1 MHYPTFIKR
10 LMASGF
16 VLVGG
21 IAIVLMIWPDGITDL
36 PAEDMTAGTVARAI
50 GAVAVAA
57 FGVMVLLTLWD
68 E

>member
-1 MHYPTFIKR
+1 MHYPTLIKR

-21 IAIVLMIWPDGITDL
+21 ITIVLMIWPEGITDL
-36 PAEDMTAGTVARAI
+36 AAEDMTASTVARAI

>member
-1 MHYPTFIKR
+1 MHYPTLIKR
-10 LMASGF
+10 LVASGL

-21 IAIVLMIWPDGITDL
+21 IAIVLMIWPDGITEL
-36 PAEDMTAGTVARAI
+36 AAEDMTAGTVARAI